1 MWYHPLTPSC
11 QQREH
16 REAKKC
22 ATACTIHG
30 RADEGNNEQVA
41 LAGVFS
47 SICSLTAFA
56 QNQTDACILNAAK
69 DGQIITLRGKAV
81 DEPHDLSF
89 GILGCNDLVM
99 LAYAGDR
106 DTDVSADQLRRDENL
121 KRFQKYTSAVYKGA
135 GKNICMECAQY
146 GDVEATLT
154 GKLEIAT
161 IPPGTTKD
169 WMGFLRD
176 ASGKIVGTFGW
187 GHPHPY
193 FKYRLVVFSAA
204 DVKARK
210 LPRPES

>member
-1 MWYHPLTPSC
+1 MNKLLWL
-11 QQREH
+11 
-16 REAKKC
+16 
-22 ATACTIHG
+22 
-30 RADEGNNEQVA
+30 
-41 LAGVFS
+41 VFS
-47 SICSLTAFA
+47 LPICSLTAFA